1 MKRKKPVPVK
11 IKIKAKQLEYAS
23 LPDELAELLASE
35 YVKEEEQGDQSF
47 ELITS
52 GMLSE
57 RGGRINIQYEESEL
71 TGLGGSVTNISF
83 DESNSAL
90 VTMSRTGH
98 HNTFLTFEKG
108 KRHLCAYDSLV
119 QPYQLCVSTRE
130 VNNRLTGRGGVL
142 ELDYIL
148 EINGT
153 SAEHSELCM
162 RVEVSE

>member
-1 MKRKKPVPVK
+1 MKRKKQVPVK

-23 LPDELAELLASE
+23 LPEELSELLATE
-35 YVKEEEQGDQSF
+35 YIEEDTSNQSF
-47 ELITS
+47 ELITD

-83 DESNSAL
+83 DESNTAL

-108 KRHLCAYDSLV
+108 KRHLCAYESPV

-130 VNNRLTGRGGVL
+130 VKNKLTGRGGLL
-142 ELDYIL
+142 ELDYVL

-153 SAEHSELCM
+153 SAEHSELSM
-162 RVEVSE
+162 RVEISE

>member
-1 MKRKKPVPVK
+1 MKRKKSVPVK

-23 LPDELAELLASE
+23 LPEELSELLATE
-35 YVKEEEQGDQSF
+35 YIEEDTSNQSF
-47 ELITS
+47 ELITD

-83 DESNSAL
+83 DESNTAL

-108 KRHLCAYDSLV
+108 KRHLCAYESPV

-130 VNNRLTGRGGVL
+130 VKNKLTGRGGLL
-142 ELDYIL
+142 ELDYVL

-153 SAEHSELCM
+153 SAEHSELSM
-162 RVEVSE
+162 RVEISE

>member
-1 MKRKKPVPVK
+1 MKRKKQVPVK
-11 IKIKAKQLEYAS
+11 IKIKAKQLEYSS
-23 LPDELAELLASE
+23 LPEELSELLATE
-35 YVKEEEQGDQSF
+35 YTEEDTSDQSF

-52 GMLSE
+52 GVLSE
-57 RGGRINIQYEESEL
+57 RGGRINIRYEESEL

-83 DESNSAL
+83 DESNAAL

-108 KRHLCAYDSLV
+108 KRHLCAYDSPV

-130 VNNRLTGRGGVL
+130 VKNKLTGRGGLL
-142 ELDYIL
+142 ELDYVL

-153 SAEHSELCM
+153 SAEHSELSM
-162 RVEVSE
+162 RVEPE

>member
-1 MKRKKPVPVK
+1 MKRKKTVPVK

-23 LPDELAELLASE
+23 LPEELSELLATE
-35 YVKEEEQGDQSF
+35 YIEEDTGDQSF

-52 GMLSE
+52 GVLSE
-57 RGGRINIQYEESEL
+57 RGGRISIQYEESEL

-83 DESNSAL
+83 DENNTAL
-90 VTMSRTGH
+90 VTMSRTGY

-108 KRHLCAYDSLV
+108 KRHLCAYDSPV

-130 VNNRLTGRGGVL
+130 VKNKLTGRGGLL
-142 ELDYIL
+142 ELDYVL

-153 SAEHSELCM
+153 SAEHSELSM